1 LEERIPMRRDTAER
15 EESREELALRATL
28 HTQSSEMVDTDVAW
42 DLVAPRLTT
51 SAAVVSQ
58 RRKAG
63 PFAAVSRGLLVAA
76 SLAIVVALAGAGV
89 GAAYWGGLFGGPKA
103 QLIGDKQLYTEIG
116 QSQVVDGVTV
126 SIDQAYA
133 DPGNIYLAVSFTM
146 SHDMGSHYGQVIVN
160 RTTIADTAGQE
171 AKGLNMT
178 CEPFWRDA
186 LFHRDS
192 IQHCMMDA
200 GPLQPATGATTL
212 SLSVEI
218 GEVWLF
224 PTSGGER
231 EVHPGPLRFQF
242 TLPYHQQSL
251 GPGGPYA
258 EPGTTTPS
266 TPGTKKP

>member
-1 LEERIPMRRDTAER
+1 MRREVTER
-15 EESREELALRATL
+15 EESRDELALRATL
-28 HTQSSEMVDTDVAW
+28 HARSSETVDTDAAW
-42 DLVAPRLTT
+42 EAVAPRL
-51 SAAVVSQ
+51 AASSVVVSQ

-116 QSQVVDGVTV
+116 QRQVIDGVTV

-133 DPGNIYLAVSFTM
+133 DPGNIYLAVTFTM
-146 SHDMGSHYGQVIVN
+146 PHDMGSRYGQVIVN
-160 RTTIADTAGQE
+160 RATIADTAGQE

-178 CEPFWRDA
+178 CEPLWQD
-186 LFHRDS
+186 LVFHRDS
-192 IQHCMMDA
+192 VQHCMMDA
-200 GPLQPATGATTL
+200 GPLQPAAGAFSL
-212 SLSVEI
+212 SLNVEI
-218 GEVWLF
+218 GEIWLF
-224 PTSGGER
+224 PANGGER
-231 EVHPGPLRFQF
+231 EIHPGPLRFQF
-242 TLPYHQQSL
+242 SLPFHQQSL

-258 EPGTTTPS
+258 QPGTTTTS

>member
-1 LEERIPMRRDTAER
+1 M
-15 EESREELALRATL
+15 ALRATL
-28 HTQSSEMVDTDVAW
+28 HTQASEVVDIDIAW
-42 DLVAPRLTT
+42 EAVAPRLEAP
-51 SAAVVSQ
+51 AAVVSQ
-58 RRKAG
+58 RRKIG

-76 SLAIVVALAGAGV
+76 SLAIVVALAGAGA

-116 QSQVVDGVTV
+116 QRQVVDGVTV

-146 SHDMGSHYGQVIVN
+146 PHDLGSRYRGVIVN
-160 RTTIADTAGQE
+160 RTTIADAAGQE

-178 CEPFWRDA
+178 CDPFWHDA

-192 IQHCMMDA
+192 VQHCMMDA
-200 GPLQPATGATTL
+200 GPLQPAVGATTL
-212 SLSVEI
+212 TLTVEI

-224 PTSGGER
+224 PTNGGER
-231 EVHPGPLRFQF
+231 EIHPGPLHFQF

-251 GPGGPYA
+251 GPGGPYLQ
-258 EPGTTTPS
+258 PGPTTPS